1 MKTYNVNCDFLIE
14 AEDDEDAYY
23 KLLEY
28 LADCVRDKDV
38 TPFDFEV
45 EEPVRD

>member
-1 MKTYNVNCDFLIE
+1 MKTYNVSCDFLIE

-28 LADCVRDKDV
+28 LTDCVRDKDV
-38 TPFDFEV
+38 TPFDFKEQEAV
-45 EEPVRD
+45 